1 MNRKNII
8 DKKPIN
14 LSIPHLIPLRIK
26 QYALDIFDTV
36 QKYPV
41 VIPEIQQLHLLLM
54 HVESLLQQDAMTS
67 KYFAKTRA
75 DEFHQKG
82 LRALIAGENSWYK
95 ERQRGLY
102 DHGDELQR
110 HTNFPYPFFLTYYID
125 NNLTSPIG
133 AVCEIIGVEKFQFS
147 RYEFSLDQL
156 SKEYPQIN
164 LQSQGTHSG
173 EYLHYSSG
181 WEWCNAIAAS
191 KRFQLFNFDLL
202 QNYSDQYSLRPA
214 FVVESFQAAN
224 ELESAIKEGEVQYH
238 LAALQYAGNL
248 NNTKEK
254 LFTEYNCGIQ
264 VYKTNNKISIVD
276 KGMGP
281 PQTRIL
287 SADDCFTMFMEIAS
301 YTGSTPAV
309 GDAVVTAPVGGYN
322 FPAYSDWSLLGNRD
336 IYIFKFRGCHQKK
349 YLEELLSITECIVR
363 DTGNDISER
372 IKYVIMSEK
381 CGLDVEN
388 NDIKYWGIEELFS
401 EARIHDCLIPPGLE
415 EEFDLYRRKNSPTR
429 TNPYVIEPF
438 LRRHSWMLLS
448 GEEGTGKSF
457 MAMALGTAIAAGG
470 KLFLDWKIRQR
481 KAKVMYIADSEMTD
495 DIIRERMGIFKK
507 LNKGCIENFI
517 IESVRNLNL
526 LNGGMDYI
534 EMRLK
539 KASVVGSCVEI
550 LVLDHLLKLSG
561 AKGDEEE
568 CWPRIREWIEQLN
581 ERGVT
586 VILLHHEYAGQRML
600 GTRLIAADAPSRI
613 HLKVVEQPQGEMVQF
628 GVAVVKNRGGKLK
641 REAIPVTLRL
651 GKHPA
656 WMLTGDEK
664 TESENISFRK
674 MPFEERR
681 NKVIEFRKQEMTIP
695 EIANAMNCS
704 PSSIEKIISKLPDEY
719 KKIIKNS

>member
-14 LSIPHLIPLRIK
+14 LGFPHLIPLRIK
-26 QYALDIFDTV
+26 QYALDVFDTV

-41 VIPEIQQLHLLLM
+41 VIPEIQQLHLLLL
-54 HVESLLQQDAMTS
+54 HVESLLQQDAMAS
-67 KYFAKTRA
+67 KYFEKTRA
-75 DEFHQKG
+75 DEFHLNG
-82 LRALIAGENSWYK
+82 LRALLNGENEWYQK
-95 ERQRGLY
+95 RKRGPY
-102 DHGDELQR
+102 DHGDRLQLYI
-110 HTNFPYPFFLTYYID
+110 HFPYPFFLTFYID

-133 AVCEIIGVEKFQFS
+133 AVCEIIGVEKFQYS

-156 SKEYPQIN
+156 SKENPQIN
-164 LQSQGTHSG
+164 LQSQGAHSG

-191 KRFQLFNFDLL
+191 KRFQLFNFSLL
-202 QNYSDQYSLRPA
+202 QDYDDQYSLRPA
-214 FVVESFQAAN
+214 FVVESFQVAN
-224 ELESAIKEGEVQYH
+224 ELESAIKEGEIQYH

-248 NNTKEK
+248 NDTKEK

-264 VYKTNNKISIVD
+264 VYKTDNKISIVD
-276 KGMGP
+276 KGMGT
-281 PQTRIL
+281 PQSRNL
-287 SADDCFTMFMEIAS
+287 SADDCFTMFMETVR
-301 YTGSTPAV
+301 YTGSSPAV
-309 GDAVVTAPVGGYN
+309 GDAVVTAPVGGYK
-322 FPAYSDWSLLGNRD
+322 FPAYSDWSLLDNRD

-363 DTGNDISER
+363 DTDNDISQR

-388 NDIKYWGIEELFS
+388 NDIKYWGLEELFF
-401 EARIHDCLIPPGLE
+401 EAEIHDCLIPPGLE

-481 KAKVMYIADSEMTD
+481 KAKVMYIVDSEMTD

-507 LNKGCIENFI
+507 LNKGCTENFI

-534 EMRLK
+534 EMRLQ
-539 KASVVGSCVEI
+539 KASVSGSCVEVLI
-550 LVLDHLLKLSG
+550 LDHLLKLTG

-568 CWPRIREWIEQLN
+568 HWPRIREWIEQLN
-581 ERGVT
+581 ERGIT

-613 HLKVVEQPQGEMVQF
+613 HLEVVEQPQGEMVKF

-674 MPFEERR
+674 MSIEERK
-681 NKVIEFRKQEMTIP
+681 NKVIEFRKQEMTNP
-695 EIANAMNCS
+695 EIARAMNCS
-704 PSSIEKIISKLPDEY
+704 QSSIEKIISILPDEY
-719 KKIIKNS
+719 KRISKK